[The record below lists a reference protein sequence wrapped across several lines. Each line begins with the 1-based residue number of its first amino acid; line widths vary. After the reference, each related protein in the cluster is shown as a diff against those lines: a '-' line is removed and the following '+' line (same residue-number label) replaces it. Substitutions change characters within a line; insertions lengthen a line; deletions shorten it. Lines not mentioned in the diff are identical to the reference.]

1 MKKTTKGALAAA
13 AAGTL
18 LVGGAGTLAFWTDAT
33 DVSGGAF
40 TSGHLKLTDS
50 TCTSAGWTIDTTDV
64 AVDAD
69 TRIVPGDTLTKV
81 CTFKINAVGDHIK
94 VNLDTATPD
103 WNTTGSDSALT
114 GKLTVGATFKDG
126 TTVINDGDAVTPGHT
141 ITATI
146 TVDFPAGA
154 AADNDSNS
162 LTGLSAVLDG
172 ITLTASQ
179 SHAA

>member
-33 DVSGGAF
+33 DVSGGTF

-50 TCTSAGWTIDTTDV
+50 TCTSADWTIDTSDAV
-64 AVDAD
+64 VDAN

-81 CTFKINAVGDHIK
+81 CTFKINAAGDHIK
-94 VNLDTATPD
+94 VNLSTATPD
-103 WNTTGSDSALT
+103 WNAASSSALT
-114 GKLTVGATFKDG
+114 DELTVGATFKQG
-126 TTVINDGDAVTPGHT
+126 TTVLADGDEVTPNAT

-146 TVDFPAGA
+146 TVDFPGDDATNG
-154 AADNDSNS
+154 SNS

-179 SHAA
+179 SHNA

>member
-33 DVSGGAF
+33 NVSGGTF
-40 TSGHLKLTDS
+40 QSGHLKLTDS
-50 TCTSAGWTIDTTDV
+50 TCTTADWTIDTTN
-64 AVDAD
+64 AVVDED

-81 CTFKINAVGDHIK
+81 CTFKINASGDHIK

-103 WNTTGSDSALT
+103 WNDSSNSALT
-114 GKLTVGATFKDG
+114 DELTVGATFKEG
-126 TTVINDGDAVTPGHT
+126 ATVINDGDEVTPNAT

-146 TVDFPAGA
+146 TVDFPGEDAT
-154 AADNDSNS
+154 NDSNS
-162 LTGLSAVLDG
+162 LTGLTAVLDG

-179 SHAA
+179 SHNA